1 MRVLRR
7 CFWLLL
13 CLGFVPAGWAQRQ
26 EGMMRDKGMTRE
38 LGTYPNGT
46 WFTTASINDL
56 GVIVGRGDV
65 PPVGD
70 DGVGYT
76 HTLAVYSAGPHAGEW
91 FDLGALDGDQSKGF
105 EYESFTQISNT
116 GLVAGHSTGQ
126 DGYVHGVAWTRETGM
141 VELGT
146 LADTG
151 DPAYADYKSSS
162 ALGTNKLGTLIV
174 GDSGPADGYPV
185 PVAWTPTRIPGRSAV
200 VWRIQKLATPAA
212 LPYGHAWWVND
223 LGQISGV
230 CFSSGYAAD
239 IGVVWNPRADGRGWR
254 LTPLPLDPAYP
265 NSNAYGIN
273 DSGEITGVAVSADGS
288 TWLPRLWKPLNWRR
302 TEYSIPI
309 ELPLPEGFTGC
320 ESVGLND
327 LGDIVG
333 DCWNDQGM
341 DLPARW
347 STDNLHF
354 SKIIKFPGDGGYSWG
369 VNNRRIAAVTY
380 WGGENCPSDS
390 CAGAVELK

>member
-1 MRVLRR
+1 MRALKR

-13 CLGFVPAGWAQRQ
+13 CLGFIPAVWAQRQ
-26 EGMMRDKGMTRE
+26 EGMMRGKGKTWE

-46 WFTTASINDL
+46 WFTTESINDL

-65 PPVGD
+65 PPVD

-76 HTLAVYSAGPHAGEW
+76 HTLAVHLVGPHAGEW

-105 EYESFTQISNT
+105 EYESLTQISNT
-116 GLVAGHSTGQ
+116 GLVAGHSTAQ
-126 DGYVHGVAWTRETGM
+126 DGYVHGVAWTKKTGM

-146 LADTG
+146 LADMG
-151 DPAYADYKSSS
+151 DLAYAGYKSSN

-174 GDSGPADGYPV
+174 GVSQDADGHLLPV
-185 PVAWTPTRIPGRSAV
+185 VWTPARVRGGSAI
-200 VWRIQKLATPAA
+200 VWKIHRLETTTV
-212 LPYGHAWWVND
+212 LPYGRAWWVND
-223 LGQISGV
+223 FGQISGV
-230 CFSSGYAAD
+230 CAD
-239 IGVVWNPRADGRGWR
+239 GQGAVTGVVWNPRAHGKGWQ
-254 LTPLPLDPAYP
+254 LTTLPLDPAYP

-273 DSGEITGVAVSADGS
+273 DRGEIAGVALSADFG

-302 TEYSIPI
+302 TEYSEPT
-309 ELPLPEGFTGC
+309 ELPLPEGGFTGC

-333 DCWNDQGM
+333 DCWNDQM
-341 DLPARW
+341 DRPARW

-354 SKIIKFPGDGGYSWG
+354 SEIIRFPGDGGYSWG

-380 WGGENCPSDS
+380 WGGENCPSGS